1 MKRLFLALLSLAAL
15 TFTACNT
22 NNPDGPIP
30 DSFPKKHLIEEFT
43 GQDCGYCP
51 DGMNCISDFT
61 ANDTNFIV
69 VLHHYGYKQD
79 HFTVS
84 GSKTITNT
92 LGVNG
97 APSMT
102 IDRAKTKTE
111 DGSQTVFHPGY
122 LPTTD
127 KAQFATTTYASIEIK
142 NSYNPDSR
150 VLTARISGAVCT
162 NDHPE
167 LYLTIM
173 VKESGMLDV
182 QADYYGS
189 FEGWKEF
196 RHTNA
201 VRAFLTD
208 AKGDVV
214 TIKKQRYETE
224 YSVVLDDNWVP
235 ENCMVVAI
243 LSENFKPVIQA
254 EERPVVAGSKGGSD
268 ITHGGVTPVP
278 VADYYPEPNA
288 TNGPSAYSGKE
299 ADTLTISQTAITG
312 RGSDI
317 NEWTIMAADPDGN
330 VKVNGTRC
338 IPFVYLYLYVA
349 SDATTLP
356 TGTYELNRSGQI
368 GTAYAGYRNDELQQ
382 LEGCIFYYTGRSSYR
397 QGYLD
402 PKATW
407 MIADGTLTIT
417 EEGWELV
424 GHARNGSDI
433 HLVGTT
439 PIEQVSA
446 SAPAKLKRL

>member
-1 MKRLFLALLSLAAL
+1 M
-15 TFTACNT
+15 
-22 NNPDGPIP
+22 
-30 DSFPKKHLIEEFT
+30 
-43 GQDCGYCP
+43 
-51 DGMNCISDFT
+51 
-61 ANDTNFIV
+61 
-69 VLHHYGYKQD
+69 
-79 HFTVS
+79 
-84 GSKTITNT
+84 
-92 LGVNG
+92 
-97 APSMT
+97 
-102 IDRAKTKTE
+102 
-111 DGSQTVFHPGY
+111 
-122 LPTTD
+122 
-127 KAQFATTTYASIEIK
+127 
-142 NSYNPDSR
+142 
-150 VLTARISGAVCT
+150 LTARISGAVCT

-330 VKVNGTRC
+330 VKVTGTR
-338 IPFVYLYLYVA
+338 
-349 SDATTLP
+349 
-356 TGTYELNRSGQI
+356 
-368 GTAYAGYRNDELQQ
+368 
-382 LEGCIFYYTGRSSYR
+382 
-397 QGYLD
+397 
-402 PKATW
+402 
-407 MIADGTLTIT
+407 
-417 EEGWELV
+417 
-424 GHARNGSDI
+424 
-433 HLVGTT
+433 
-439 PIEQVSA
+439 
-446 SAPAKLKRL
+446 